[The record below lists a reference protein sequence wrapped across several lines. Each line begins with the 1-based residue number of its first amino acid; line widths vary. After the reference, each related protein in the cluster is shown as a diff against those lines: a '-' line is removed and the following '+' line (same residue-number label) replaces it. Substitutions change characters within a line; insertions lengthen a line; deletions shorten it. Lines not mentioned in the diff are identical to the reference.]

1 MIPNHMIGVSNGFE
15 ERESIREVT
24 MWRDGAKLDELAKSE
39 VGVVEASFDDL
50 GVDLFESL
58 EGFAVGKES

>member
-24 MWRDGAKLDELAKSE
+24 MWRDGTKLDELAKSE

-50 GVDLFESL
+50 GLDLFESL